1 MIVFKSIE
9 YKNFMSVGKKP
20 ITVLLNDS
28 KVLVISG
35 KNGHGKSALLAAIY
49 YALYGKSFSGVN
61 LSSLINSINKK
72 DLLVTLELEV
82 NNVPVVIKRGM
93 KPNVFEIY
101 INGKLKPQNASVR
114 DYQNWLQNELLKMD
128 EKTFRQVVT
137 MGSTSYVPFMKLSAA
152 ERRIVIEDLLRI
164 DIISAMNVIAKER
177 NKKLQETCSS
187 IVSNISVTKTQLEAM
202 TNSVDTVNANLMSQ
216 IERVADSL
224 SALKDEANQ
233 TIAEIETLREK
244 SNESLYKELS
254 ETHSKILDLITD
266 GQKILYAK
274 QQKLDTIQKNL
285 DFFEHTD
292 TCPVCTQPINHEF
305 VAQKRSE
312 LTSDATTEQSM
323 IDEIESSINTLN
335 ERARAVQSKMDELYD
350 IQVDLNHNYEKIK
363 QLKEKLNFY
372 VNEKQELESKM
383 ETQQTDMSEQI
394 EQKQEQLRQLLD
406 EEKDI
411 QEKLK
416 SYGTILKLLKDDG
429 IKTVIVK
436 NYLGIINALIKK
448 YLDIINF
455 NVSFVFDE
463 NFVATIKSRNRD
475 VFEYNSFSE
484 GERLRIDYCLLFAF
498 RELARLRST
507 VTTNI
512 LVVDEQDGRL
522 DADGIQAINTLFKSL
537 DANIILIS
545 QYAELYDEIA
555 TKQIKME
562 KTNHFTHM
570 IEL

>member
-72 DLLVTLELEV
+72 ELLVTLELEV

-137 MGSTSYVPFMKLSAA
+137 MGSTSYIPFMKLSAA

-187 IVSNISVTKTQLEAM
+187 IVSNISVAKTQLEAM
-202 TNSVDTVNANLMSQ
+202 TSSIDTVNANLMSQ

-285 DFFEHTD
+285 DFFAHTD

-312 LTSDATTEQSM
+312 LTSDAEMEQSM
-323 IDEIESSINTLN
+323 IDEIENSINTLN

-350 IQVDLNHNYEKIK
+350 VQVDLNHNYEKIK

-383 ETQQTDMSEQI
+383 EAQQTDMSEQI

-507 VTTNI
+507 VNVKNI
-512 LVVDEQDGRL
+512 IIDEQDGRL
-522 DADGIQAINTLFKSL
+522 DSDGTQAINALLKSL
-537 DANIILIS
+537 DANIIIIS
-545 QYAELYDEIA
+545 QYVELYDEIA

>member
-35 KNGHGKSALLAAIY
+35 KNGHGKSLLLSAIY

-72 DLLVTLELEV
+72 DLLVTLELEI

-93 KPNVFEIY
+93 KPNIFEIY

-114 DYQNWLQNELLKMD
+114 DYQNWLQDELLKMD

-152 ERRIVIEDLLRI
+152 ERRIVVENLLRI
-164 DIISAMNVIAKER
+164 DVISAMNVIAKER
-177 NKKLQETCSS
+177 NKKLQDTYSS

-233 TIAEIETLREK
+233 TIAEIEELREK

-292 TCPVCTQPINHEF
+292 TCPVCTQSISQEF

-383 ETQQTDMSEQI
+383 EAQQTDMSEQI
-394 EQKQEQLRQLLD
+394 EQKQEQLRQLLE

-416 SYGTILKLLKDDG
+416 SYDTILKLLKDDG

-512 LVVDEQDGRL
+512 LIVDEQDGRL

-537 DANIILIS
+537 DANIIIIS

-555 TKQIKME
+555 TKIIRME
-562 KTNHFTHM
+562 KSNHFTHM